1 MAAARPKLAVFPSGA
16 ECAWGTVESAP
27 PAPSSFLDLRSP
39 TGGPSAPGQS
49 SATVK
54 GKAPAAP
61 QPNVKKMRR
70 RVALLSGVHL
80 NLPSSPV
87 VGPSPPGSSREM
99 AWTFTAEWD
108 STQDEIVFS
117 EVEGG
122 SSASSSSS
130 SSSLRFIS
138 SPIPFDVCEDEVFDL
153 EVFSP
158 PPASTSAP
166 HFSDMLVSS
175 SSSSPSSSSVSS
187 PISPAV
193 SDIFDFYNH
202 SPATLSFSHHERNGS
217 VSTAPSSPVGSISPT
232 EQSLPS
238 YSDNRCDPPVIS
250 VTFFDEREDPARGD
264 LAISAPEARAVPAVP
279 ALDTYPRKFPSR
291 PETRPLPTPVPSPP
305 SRPVRVAI
313 RPLPPVPV
321 RVNSMVET
329 ASGAGAP
336 RRPGRDDRSAAVF
349 LQSLHAPR
357 APPSAYSPP
366 SPGPTHVRA
375 ASLGHGT
382 TGRSASKR
390 TGFGKHFRS
399 ISAALTGTLHH
410 RSQC

>member
-16 ECAWGTVESAP
+16 ERAWGTVESAP

-39 TGGPSAPGQS
+39 TGGPGAPGQS
-49 SATVK
+49 SAAAK

-80 NLPSSPV
+80 NLPTSPV

-122 SSASSSSS
+122 SSSSSSSS
-130 SSSLRFIS
+130 SSSLRFIA

-158 PPASTSAP
+158 PPAATSAP
-166 HFSDMLVSS
+166 HFSDMLAS

-187 PISPAV
+187 PTSPAV
-193 SDIFDFYNH
+193 SDIFDFYTH

-217 VSTAPSSPVGSISPT
+217 VSTAPSSPVGPISPT
-232 EQSLPS
+232 EQLLPS
-238 YSDNRCDPPVIS
+238 YYDSRCDPPVIS
-250 VTFFDEREDPARGD
+250 VTFCEEREDPARGD
-264 LAISAPEARAVPAVP
+264 LAISASEARAVPAVP
-279 ALDTYPRKFPSR
+279 AIDTYPRKFPSR

-305 SRPVRVAI
+305 SRPIRTTRL

-329 ASGAGAP
+329 VPGAGAP
-336 RRPGRDDRSAAVF
+336 RRDDRPVATSP
-349 LQSLHAPR
+349 QILHAPR

-366 SPGPTHVRA
+366 SPSPSHVRA

-390 TGFGKHFRS
+390 VGLGKHFRS
-399 ISAALTGTLHH
+399 ISAALTGSLHH
-410 RSQC
+410 RSHC